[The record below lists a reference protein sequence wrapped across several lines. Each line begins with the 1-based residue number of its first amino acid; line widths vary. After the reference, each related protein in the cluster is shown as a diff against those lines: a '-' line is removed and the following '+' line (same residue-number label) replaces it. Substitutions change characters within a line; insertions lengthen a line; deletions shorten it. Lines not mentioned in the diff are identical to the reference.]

1 MSPRC
6 PRPSR
11 STSEGR
17 GAAHGPRHPA
27 YPLLPRSLILLW
39 GFGPHSFCFVGSVCV
54 FARKRRFFV
63 RFCQPFKT
71 RPLFESFL
79 GPSLFFCCLVVF
91 LFAVAASLFFLFFRR
106 WGNTNRVAVCDSP
119 CVLLLA
125 TLNVIDPYILP
136 RIFPKATATHLFF
149 FCFLSVSRSL
159 SLSLSFWCRSPLLCV
174 QI

>member
-6 PRPSR
+6 LGPSR

-39 GFGPHSFCFVGSVCV
+39 GFGSHFFCFVGSVCV
-54 FARKRRFFV
+54 FARKWRSFV
-63 RFCQPFKT
+63 RFCLPFKT

-91 LFAVAASLFFLFFRR
+91 LFAVVAFLFLCSLRR
-106 WGNTNRVAVCDSP
+106 WGNTNRVAVCGSP
-119 CVLLLA
+119 CVFPA
-125 TLNVIDPYILP
+125 TLLFLDPFAIHRTYIKAYLP
-136 RIFPKATATHLFF
+136 LVLFLVGF
-149 FCFLSVSRSL
+149 RCRRLALSL
-159 SLSLSFWCRSPLLCV
+159 SLSLV
-174 QI
+174 